1 MLMMIMMTH
10 FYSDEVARRTL
21 TVLCTKMVKKCVTAV
36 KWLVGGG
43 IVGIDVHKKKK
54 NCCCWCFC
62 GKPGMLV
69 MCYPSF

>member
-54 NCCCWCFC
+54 TAAAGGVFVESLEC
-62 GKPGMLV
+62 
-69 MCYPSF
+69 